1 MDCLLHWNIPDRGA
15 VPWPGPRTSSKFWHL
30 TMNGISKKCEWCFIV
45 LYQISNCGQ
54 FKISNVCCGWIY
66 GIVCRYRT
74 QNANEI
80 LPSIV
85 ELECFHYAYL
95 CVLCLD

>member
-15 VPWPGPRTSSKFWHL
+15 VPWPGPQFRKSV
-30 TMNGISKKCEWCFIV
+30 NGVSLFCTKYLIV
-45 LYQISNCGQ
+45 VNLKSQM
-54 FKISNVCCGWIY
+54 CGWIY